1 MDTIYP
7 KTKNNNR
14 KQRGQFFIMER
25 KTKGVNS
32 LLLTNIYYGIASGF
46 PEIVVPSPNFSNAC
60 LNGLS
65 PGNWSEEISYNP
77 EGSCNGYGV
86 VTVLTNPDRLL
97 LEVKDHDGNP
107 RLSYT
112 LY

>member
-1 MDTIYP
+1 MSYSMCNPLCIQWTQFI
-7 KTKNNNR
+7 TQIRNN
-14 KQRGQFFIMER
+14 
-25 KTKGVNS
+25 GVNS

-60 LNGLS
+60 LTGLS
-65 PGNWSEEISYNP
+65 PGNWSEGIYYNP

-97 LEVKDHDGNP
+97 FEVKDQD
-107 RLSYT
+107 
-112 LY
+112 